1 MSAFAWSQATH
12 ILQQSLAV
20 RVSNCSI
27 DIHSHFV
34 HSVYEFTVE
43 GIQQIL
49 LHHMLL
55 TEGRGVSLTRGCVQC
70 SAIRKLDQMQ

>member
-20 RVSNCSI
+20 RVSNCPI
-27 DIHSHFV
+27 DIHSHLV
-34 HSVYEFTVE
+34 HTVYEFTVE
-43 GIQQIL
+43 GVQQVL

-55 TEGRGVSLTRGCVQC
+55 TEGRGVSLTRGCVQR
-70 SAIRKLDQMQ
+70 SAMSKLDQMQ